1 MSGNP
6 SANSHRTPI
15 SAQGRFLVIAR
26 LVATV
31 YGGYKGIQAL
41 EKLFGSD
48 RVAGNYRRHHRR
60 SAQMAYDTAAQ
71 LQGLLIK
78 SCQFLGT
85 RADILPHEYVDILS
99 QLHDR
104 VPPRPAKQMIDV
116 IEAELGRPCAELF
129 AEFDPTPLA
138 SASLAQVHRGRLH
151 DGRDVA
157 VKVQYPEISR
167 LVDIDL
173 SNLRFFVGIL
183 ARLERNFDLRLILRE
198 VSKYVRLELD
208 FEHEAEN
215 AERIRAN
222 MLQRED
228 VVVPRIWRELS
239 TRKVLVMEYVEGIK
253 VTDIAGLAAAGIDK
267 QDVARLL
274 SEVFCHQILVDGFFH
289 ADPHPGNI
297 LVQAGPRLV
306 LLDFGLAKD
315 FPPGFALGVA
325 QLTGAI
331 IAQDKHAIAVAFATL
346 GFRTKSGDSD
356 SLLVLGEAFLG
367 QAVRQGKSYADR
379 ELMETFEEELAT
391 ALRANPVVEAPSD
404 LLLVVRVMGLLSG
417 IGKQLDSRV
426 DPMSVILPFLG
437 GAGSPQGDEALRPCG
452 NEAVKG

>member
-1 MSGNP
+1 MNHP
-6 SANSHRTPI
+6 VSANGGVLTSKRR
-15 SAQGRFLVIAR
+15 RFLTVAR
-26 LVATV
+26 MVAVV
-31 YGGYKGIQAL
+31 YSGYKGLQAL
-41 EKLFGSD
+41 EKIFGLD
-48 RVAGNYRRHHRR
+48 RVADLYRRHHRR
-60 SAQMAYDTAAQ
+60 SASLAYTTAVT

-85 RADILPHEYVDILS
+85 RADILPPQYIEVLS

-104 VPPRPAKQMIDV
+104 VPPRPAAEIIAV
-116 IEAELGRPCAELF
+116 LESELGRPHRQLF
-129 AEFDPTPLA
+129 AEFDETPLA
-138 SASLAQVHRGRLH
+138 SASLAQVHRARLH

-157 VKVQYPEISR
+157 VKVQYPEIAR

-173 SNLRFFVGIL
+173 ANLGFFIGVL

-208 FEHEAEN
+208 FEHEADN

-222 MLQRED
+222 LSQRGD
-228 VVVPRIWRELS
+228 VVVPRVLRELS
-239 TRKVLVMEYVEGIK
+239 TKSVLVMEYVDGVK
-253 VTDIAGLAAAGIDK
+253 VTDVDGLAAAGIDK

-274 SEVFCHQILVDGFFH
+274 SEVFCQQILVDGFFH

-297 LVQAGPRLV
+297 FVQPGPRLV

-315 FPPGFALGVA
+315 FPPGLALGVA

-331 IAQDKHAIAVAFATL
+331 IAQDKRAIADAFASL
-346 GFRTKSGDSD
+346 GFRTKSGDSE
-356 SLLVLGEAFLG
+356 SLMVLGEAFLG
-367 QAVRQGKSYADR
+367 QALRQGKAYADK
-379 ELMETFEEELAT
+379 ELMETFNDELAA
-391 ALRANPVVEAPSD
+391 ALRANPIVEAPTD

-437 GAGSPQGDEALRPCG
+437 GGGA
-452 NEAVKG
+452 